1 MSPVYKFSAP
11 RTLKQGPTR
20 YTSLLAGN
28 TKYDNWAEV
37 GPAGNAGFFRS
48 SMTDLKCF
56 DFATD
61 GTYFAFGDLA
71 TPVGVGGSNPAGGL
85 CNSTRF
91 IMNGGYQQ
99 ATGNA
104 LTAIS
109 YAEVST
115 KSNGVS
121 FGSLTVAI
129 FAGGAFNSS
138 TRGIAYAGY
147 GASGA
152 DIGYVTIATLGNA
165 LLFGYARQMDYINGC
180 CSNTTRG
187 TSWGSQYGGQGIYI
201 DYVTI
206 ATTGNYTNFGQMSQV
221 SNSVTCGSST
231 TRGCAAGINSTSV
244 STCTN
249 EYITFA
255 STGNSASFG
264 TLTTKRNETMGTAKA
279 STNFVVFGG
288 YSGSASMTSC
298 EKWAIASGGAATSW
312 GTLSVAAQAPSGGST
327 SNCHG
332 GN

>member
-1 MSPVYKFSAP
+1 VGIRKLSNIGGWTSKNI
-11 RTLKQGPTR
+11 
-20 YTSLLAGN
+20 YTSFLAGN
-28 TKYDNWAEV
+28 TKFDNWV
-37 GPAGNAGFFRS
+37 DTVNAGSAGFFRS
-48 SMTDLKCF
+48 SNTDIKGF
-56 DFATD
+56 DFSTD
-61 GTYFAFGDLA
+61 GTYNTFGDLA
-71 TPVGVGGSNPAGGL
+71 TPVSVGGSGASGGL
-85 CNSTRF
+85 CNSTRY

-99 ATGNA
+99 STGNPMS
-104 LTAIS
+104 AIS
-109 YAEVST
+109 YRDIAT
-115 KSNGVS
+115 RGNGLS
-121 FGSLTVAI
+121 FGSLTAAVY
-129 FAGGAFNSS
+129 AGAAFNNS
-138 TRGIAYAGY
+138 TRGISYAGY
-147 GASGA
+147 LNANI
-152 DIGYVTIATLGNA
+152 DYVTIATLGNGTS
-165 LLFGYARQMDYINGC
+165 FGSARQPDYINGG

-206 ATTGNYTNFGQMSQV
+206 ATTGNYTNFGQMSQI
-221 SNSVTCGSST
+221 SNSVTCGAST

-264 TLTTKRNETMGTAKA
+264 TLTTKRSSTMGSAKA

-288 YSGSASMTSC
+288 YDGSAALTSC

-312 GTLSVAAQAPSGGST
+312 GTLSTAMYAASGGTT